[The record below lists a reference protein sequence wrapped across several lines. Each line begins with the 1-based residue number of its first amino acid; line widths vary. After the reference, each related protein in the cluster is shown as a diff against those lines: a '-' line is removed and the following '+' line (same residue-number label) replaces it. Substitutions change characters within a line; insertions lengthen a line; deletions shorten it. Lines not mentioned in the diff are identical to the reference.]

1 MKTNQTLHA
10 LTKLCTLAALI
21 PVLAGT
27 PIQRNDRSD
36 DGKPAKTLYVWS
48 GDQARVAPDFL
59 AVIDFDEDSPRY
71 GKVIMTVPVPGP
83 GGTGNEPH
91 HCHLSADKNI
101 LACGGLLALLRGQN
115 SIFFFDVSNA
125 RRPRFMFSTSGTL
138 SNITDDFLPLKDGGF
153 LVTQMGSH
161 TGGTPGR
168 VAEFDENLQL
178 VGEWPSDPPEHDFN
192 PHGISARPEMNL
204 MVTSDFMMP
213 ASSLNIVP
221 GDPLL
226 RGIIRVWDFQSR
238 SIVRTIVIPSALGT
252 MDVKLIPGD
261 PLGRAFTTGMF
272 DGLVYLVDTLN
283 GTAQV
288 VFDCEDIVPHVEVPV
303 HGGMTQLL
311 AMPRSGDRLI
321 FASFQAGQ
329 VGMLDVSDPE
339 HPVQTGIVNLGVDA
353 GPHMIALTDD
363 DKRLV
368 VSDYFLNE
376 DDFGKVHFEG
386 DHHVRVVKVF
396 KRKLALDSRVD
407 IDFNTAFATG
417 PARPHGV
424 AMK

>member
-1 MKTNQTLHA
+1 MTTNQKPSPVRRIWL
-10 LTKLCTLAALI
+10 LLLLV

-27 PIQRNDRSD
+27 SVARVDRP
-36 DGKPAKTLYVWS
+36 DGRKEKTLYVWA

-59 AVIDFDEDSPRY
+59 AVIDFEEESPRY
-71 GKVIMTVPVPGP
+71 GTVIRTVPVPGP
-83 GGTGNEPH
+83 GGSGNEPH
-91 HCHLSADKNI
+91 HCHLSADKNT

-115 SIFFFDVSNA
+115 SIFFFDVSE
-125 RRPRFMFSTSGTL
+125 PRNPKFMFSTSGTL
-138 SNITDDFLPLKDGGF
+138 SNITDDFLPLEGGGF

-168 VAEFDENLQL
+168 VAEFDGNLQL
-178 VGEWPSDPPEHDFN
+178 IGEWPADPPEHDFN
-192 PHGISARPEMNL
+192 PHGISARPDLNL

-213 ASSLNIVP
+213 ASSLNVVP

-226 RGIIRVWDFQSR
+226 RGIIRVWDLQAR

-261 PLGRAFTTGMF
+261 PRGRAFTTGMF
-272 DGLVYLVDTLN
+272 DGLVYLVDTAN
-283 GTAQV
+283 GTSQA

-303 HGGMTQLL
+303 RGGMTQLL
-311 AMPRSGDRLI
+311 AMPQSGDRLM

-339 HPVQTGIVNLGVDA
+339 HPVQTGIVSLGLDA

-386 DHHVRVVKVF
+386 DHHVRVVNVS
-396 KRKLALDSRVD
+396 RHGLALDRRFDV
-407 IDFNTAFATG
+407 DFNTAFATG